1 MSDFDFY
8 LPISSPAE
16 SPTLSVGQN
25 RITQPLLTTRQ
36 VGYSLFSGRPA
47 KQQESGNTLLCG
59 QPTVSGLLVDG
70 MVVLGERRIRWGNDT
85 MLKKEPSLFLP
96 EVASVGSSLSKNP
109 SLDRSMVYCLETYS
123 GRQDLAL
130 ELASGAV
137 LVDEFP
143 ILCFSFLICTV
154 KGFLPTPSCQEKP
167 GQKGSAGRLPCVEA
181 VRCPSQVQQSLPL
194 ATDVGICQT
203 NPNHLMRNENGA
215 WFLHLI
221 APLKTTHGR
230 FIVITIIAS

>member
-1 MSDFDFY
+1 M
-8 LPISSPAE
+8 
-16 SPTLSVGQN
+16 
-25 RITQPLLTTRQ
+25 
-36 VGYSLFSGRPA
+36 
-47 KQQESGNTLLCG
+47 CG
-59 QPTVSGLLVDG
+59 QPTVSTLLVDV
-70 MVVLGERRIRWGNDT
+70 MVVLGERRIRWGDDP

-96 EVASVGSSLSKNP
+96 EVASVGTSSSKNP
-109 SLDRSMVYCLETYS
+109 SLDGSMVHCLETYS
-123 GRQDLAL
+123 GRQDQAL

-137 LVDEFP
+137 LVGEFP
-143 ILCFSFLICTV
+143 ILCFSFLICTMR
-154 KGFLPTPSCQEKP
+154 GFLPIPSRQEKP
-167 GQKGSAGRLPCVEA
+167 GQKGSAGRLLYVEA

-230 FIVITIIAS
+230 FTVITIIAS

>member
-1 MSDFDFY
+1 MS
-8 LPISSPAE
+8 
-16 SPTLSVGQN
+16 T
-25 RITQPLLTTRQ
+25 
-36 VGYSLFSGRPA
+36 
-47 KQQESGNTLLCG
+47 
-59 QPTVSGLLVDG
+59 LLVDV
-70 MVVLGERRIRWGNDT
+70 MVVLGERRIRWGDDP

-96 EVASVGSSLSKNP
+96 EVASVGTSSSKNP
-109 SLDRSMVYCLETYS
+109 SLDGSMVHCLETYS
-123 GRQDLAL
+123 GRQDQAL

-137 LVDEFP
+137 LVGEFP
-143 ILCFSFLICTV
+143 ILCFSFLICTMR
-154 KGFLPTPSCQEKP
+154 GFLPIPSRQEKP
-167 GQKGSAGRLPCVEA
+167 GQKGSAGRLLCVEA

-230 FIVITIIAS
+230 FTVITIIAS